1 MPNYVRDITTDNKTK
16 FLKSVSAFDVSL
28 PGLCPPE
35 EFISTGEQCLNFSH
49 GLTRKVFS
57 ELSVSPP
64 AIKRK
69 VHKTFRLRRSAPP
82 LWLYIKFRRHYFR
95 GFYGI
100 FPSVVALPGSQ
111 QGVVPVLGLNF
122 HRFLKY
128 FRYFHIKFFHSGL
141 RILLFSG
148 HYLF

>member
-1 MPNYVRDITTDNKTK
+1 MPNYVRDITTNNKIK
-16 FLKSVSAFDVSL
+16 FLESVSAFDVPL
-28 PGLCPPE
+28 PGLCPPG

-82 LWLYIKFRRHYFR
+82 IMALYQIPPPLFPRVLRNIPLGRSAPGLSAGRCPRPRPQLSPFSE
-95 GFYGI
+95 I
-100 FPSVVALPGSQ
+100 FPLFPHKILSQ
-111 QGVVPVLGLNF
+111 RPPYITF
-122 HRFLKY
+122 
-128 FRYFHIKFFHSGL
+128 
-141 RILLFSG
+141 
-148 HYLF
+148 